1 MDERHHLAESRQ
13 IEAQA
18 HELAEMIDRAV
29 ELMRV
34 LTALRLRWETL
45 QAAASEF
52 VAAAGQRSPATPALA
67 PSMSAAGVA
76 VHTGRP
82 PELVPARHPRP
93 APFIPANGPSAGPP
107 DYSEDP
113 GRDETGEAN
122 RAGVVQ
128 TAPPRPI
135 TLTIESHDGPL
146 DLGRIYAALESVP
159 GVVGVAL
166 VTYARGQAA
175 LRVHSD
181 RPVEELSLEE
191 SLRGVLEG
199 GLSATW
205 TAPDELAVSLT
216 PPD

>member
-52 VAAAGQRSPATPALA
+52 VAAAGQRSPATPPPV
-67 PSMSAAGVA
+67 PSMSGAGGA

-82 PELVPARHPRP
+82 PEPVPARNPRP
-93 APFIPANGPSAGPP
+93 APFIPADGPPAGPP
-107 DYSEDP
+107 NYSEDT
-113 GRDETGEAN
+113 GRDEVGEAD
-122 RAGVVQ
+122 RAELARA
-128 TAPPRPI
+128 APPHPI

-146 DLGRIYAALESVP
+146 DLGRIYAALESAP

-181 RPVEELSLEE
+181 RPAEELPLEE
-191 SLRGVLEG
+191 SLRGVLGG

-216 PPD
+216 PPQ